1 MLKDRDARINDCT
14 MTDTE
19 NSPVVS
25 SGIPFVIQKG
35 LEHNSKICSL
45 APLRAAAVRTDGPS
59 QYLLCP
65 MQEKIN
71 TSTLYLFTSCRFVFF
86 FFLLGDSARN
96 HSNLHSHLLTVSSPS
111 YTFYIYRRIFIL
123 ILHLAFYLA
132 INLPGT
138 AT

>member
-1 MLKDRDARINDCT
+1 

-35 LEHNSKICSL
+35 LEHNSEICSL

-59 QYLLCP
+59 QCLLCP

-86 FFLLGDSARN
+86 FFTG
-96 HSNLHSHLLTVSSPS
+96 
-111 YTFYIYRRIFIL
+111 
-123 ILHLAFYLA
+123 
-132 INLPGT
+132 
-138 AT
+138 